1 MAVVRLSQAALALFL
16 AFAAADALPAPKT
29 DSASFLQKGKNAM
42 AVMPLE
48 EGAQEG
54 KDNSTEQNYKRSRGG
69 QSLKLTTF
77 NAHHLPAIQLGWG
90 KWLSDPKFTEGLRM
104 YCSDQQSFDW
114 CKSSVAAPGQ
124 CLRTEKTLAAS
135 DFREG
140 DYFQHLWLKWIL
152 LQQALQEEDVED
164 VYWFDADV
172 AVLSNIQGCADTEG
186 ADFMHQ
192 IEFIGDDHSING
204 GQLWFRRCEVVDQF
218 IREIL
223 AHATAPRNNNQVLD
237 QVWVRHHMERLPK
250 MRSRVLPQDR
260 FLSGC
265 WSAADT
271 SFLRACTFHACC
283 FGTVNQKLAAMRAAF
298 GGKYTPSPAGY

>member
-192 IEFIGDDHSING
+192 VELPGNKRSVNG
-204 GQLWFRRCEVVDQF
+204 GQLWFRRCKTVDDF
-218 IREIL
+218 IREVL
-223 AHATAPRNNNQVLD
+223 KHAKNDGGPLD
-237 QVWVRHHMERLPK
+237 QEVAQQVIKKIPALRARALP
-250 MRSRVLPQDR
+250 RDR
-260 FLSGC
+260 FLSHC
-265 WSAADT
+265 FQRDIQVSYA
-271 SFLRACTFHACC
+271 RACTYHATCEPNVE
-283 FGTVNQKLAAMRAAF
+283 GKLAAMRFGIGRIAAA
-298 GGKYTPSPAGY
+298 TAEA